1 MDARPG
7 AAAGHAFLVGMPRT
21 GSTLLRHVLNLSPRV
36 IIASET
42 HFLARSR
49 RLRLPQRLSEAR
61 SAAGS
66 LGAVVADLRSR
77 RFWPWL
83 GRNVTADDLEARL
96 RKTDL
101 TERGL
106 FELMLTLY
114 AEAHRDAPLSQLV
127 IGEKTPAH
135 LGEVPTLVEWF
146 PDARI
151 VHTVRDPRGV
161 YASRLRRAQQGEW
174 GLKARL
180 PWLPGWLVD
189 PLLPPIEMIYAAR
202 SWNAAATWD
211 RRLPAELDERYLCI
225 RFEDLVTDPEA
236 TVRRVC
242 DFLGVP
248 FVPAMLVDTDIVGS
262 SFESDRHAR
271 SGFDA
276 TIADRWRREVGA
288 PARRLLGWATRGD
301 LARLGYRP

>member
-7 AAAGHAFLVGMPRT
+7 AAGFAFLVGMPRT
-21 GSTLLRHVLNLSPRV
+21 GSTLLRHVLNRSPRL

-49 RLRLPQRLSEAR
+49 QLRLPRRLAKVR
-61 SAAGS
+61 S
-66 LGAVVADLRSR
+66 GAESHSAIVADLRR
-77 RFWPWL
+77 RSFWPWL
-83 GRNVTADDLEARL
+83 GRNVAAEELGTRL
-96 RKTDL
+96 RATDL
-101 TERGL
+101 TERSL

-114 AEAHRDAPLSQLV
+114 AEAHRDAPLSELV

-135 LGEVPTLVEWF
+135 LGEVPTLVGWF

-174 GLKARL
+174 GLKARM
-180 PWLPGWLVD
+180 PWLPGWLVN

-202 SWNAAATWD
+202 SWNAAAKWD
-211 RRLPAELDERYLCI
+211 RRLPAELGGRYLRI
-225 RFEDLVTDPEA
+225 RFEDLVSDPEA

-242 DFLGVP
+242 AFLGVP

-271 SGFDA
+271 TGFDA

-301 LARLGYRP
+301 LGRLGYRP

>member
-1 MDARPG
+1 MDARPD

-21 GSTLLRHVLNLSPRV
+21 GSTLLRHVLNLSPRL

-49 RLRLPQRLSEAR
+49 RLRLPERLAKAR
-61 SAAGS
+61 SATES
-66 LGAVVADLRSR
+66 LAAIVADLRR
-77 RFWPWL
+77 RSFWPWL
-83 GRNVTADDLEARL
+83 GRNVTAEDLEARL
-96 RKTDL
+96 RGTDL
-101 TERGL
+101 SERGL

-114 AEAHRDAPLSQLV
+114 AEAHRDTPLPQLV

-135 LGEVPTLVEWF
+135 LGEVPTLVAWF

-202 SWNAAATWD
+202 SWNAAAKWD
-211 RRLPAELDERYLCI
+211 RRLPAALGERYLRI

-242 DFLGVP
+242 GFLGVT

-276 TIADRWRREVGA
+276 AIADRWRQEVGA